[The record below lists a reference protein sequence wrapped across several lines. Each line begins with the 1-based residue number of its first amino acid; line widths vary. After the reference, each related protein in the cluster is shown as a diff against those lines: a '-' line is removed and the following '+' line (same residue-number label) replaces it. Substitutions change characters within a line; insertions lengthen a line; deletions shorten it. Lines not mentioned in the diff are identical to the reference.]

1 MLLSVTYEEVLIGR
15 ERGKVTERFMAL
27 MDQRE
32 KKDT

>member
-1 MLLSVTYEEVLIGR
+1 MLLSVTYEEVLISR
-15 ERGKVTERFMAL
+15 ERGKVTERLTAL